1 MVAEKTYKELI
12 LEGEKIR
19 EKGDPLGAI
28 PIFTLA
34 HAKANKPSQISNALR
49 HIGLC
54 YEHLNELD
62 KAEANYSDS
71 LKIASMTENIGDI
84 ARTKRHLLSVELK
97 KGNYEKAYR
106 LGTEAR
112 KQMKIFSFP
121 PSDLV
126 WITHGVV
133 KVLIERKAP
142 KKEVREWVRIERE
155 DLKWALSLEK
165 NPIRRRVWLTGW
177 LMDAAYAWAPWSWP
191 LIAVA
196 FAISLFSG
204 LGLRLKQILH
214 GKR

>member
-1 MVAEKTYKELI
+1 MAEKTYKELI

-133 KVLIERKAP
+133 KVLIEKKAP
-142 KKEVREWVRIERE
+142 KKEVREWVRIEHE
-155 DLKWALSLEK
+155 DLKWAMSLEK
-165 NPIRRRVWLTGW
+165 T
-177 LMDAAYAWAPWSWP
+177 
-191 LIAVA
+191 
-196 FAISLFSG
+196 LFEDVCG
-204 LGLRLKQILH
+204 
-214 GKR
+214 